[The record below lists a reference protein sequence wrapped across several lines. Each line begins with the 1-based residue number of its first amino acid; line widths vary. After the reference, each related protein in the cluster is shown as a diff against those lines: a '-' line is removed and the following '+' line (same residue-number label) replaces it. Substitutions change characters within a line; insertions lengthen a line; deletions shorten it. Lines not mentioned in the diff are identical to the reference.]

1 MRGPVE
7 RKRAAEL
14 PKLTFRISPELTIS
28 DTDCR
33 TIHAVGCDRLVRCTS
48 VKRSDDRLV
57 LEVLES
63 DGVKI
68 KVPYRNA
75 ERTPVM
81 LSTCSLRID
90 NKTPY
95 SLLLELA
102 RGSLFRFRTLCNACI
117 EAELDLLDITLALLK
132 DATDSFARAA
142 VTKDEPTDSDPL
154 AIKSLNDSLE
164 GISQLEHVYA
174 TASHLAIKR
183 QGKERAFLRGVSL
196 TEPMSLDIKPLLTTP
211 LNSVVVEPNWK
222 HCEPEI
228 GHHVWQQVDETLD
241 AVRQQGLATILGPIF
256 TLDRFTTPDWL
267 YLWENDFDEL
277 LNAVKRYSGELVD
290 HFRNRVD
297 LWYCAAG
304 LNDQT
309 ALPMKEEQRLQLLI
323 HIIQSLRGSGL
334 RAPLLVSFA
343 KPWGEYMTSRD
354 RELAP
359 IHFAEELVRARVGI
373 TGIGL
378 EFNFGCHP
386 PASYYRGYFDVE
398 DLLDYWSLLGVPLFV
413 TLSAP
418 SSWRPDA
425 EAIYDPNRLEEPL
438 ERLSKRTQRELV
450 EHILPAILTHPQV
463 QGVFWTQVSDSQ
475 PHRFPHA
482 GLLDPR
488 GRPKSSVTKMTEIIR
503 TYFPENI

>member
-1 MRGPVE
+1 M
-7 RKRAAEL
+7 
-14 PKLTFRISPELTIS
+14 PKLTFRISSELTIS

-33 TIHAVGCDRLVRCTS
+33 TIHAVGCDRLVRCTF
-48 VKRSDDRLV
+48 VKRAEDRLV

-68 KVPYRNA
+68 KVPYRTA

-95 SLLLELA
+95 NLLLELA
-102 RGSLFRFRTLCNACI
+102 RGSLFRFRTLCNACLD
-117 EAELDLLDITLALLK
+117 AELDLLDITLALLK
-132 DATDSFARAA
+132 DATDNFARAA
-142 VTKDEPTDSDPL
+142 VTKDEPDDADAL
-154 AIKSLNDSLE
+154 ALKSLNDSLE
-164 GISQLEHVYA
+164 GLSQLEHVYA
-174 TASHLAIKR
+174 TASHLAIQK
-183 QGKERAFLRGVSL
+183 QGQERAFLRGVAL
-196 TEPMSLDIKPLLTTP
+196 TEPMSLDIKPLLTAP
-211 LNSVVVEPNWK
+211 LNAVMVEPSWK
-222 HCEPEI
+222 QCEPEI
-228 GHHVWQQVDETLD
+228 GHYDWQQVNETLES
-241 AVRQQGLATILGPIF
+241 VRKQGLATVLGPMF
-256 TLDRFTTPDWL
+256 SLDRFTTPDWL
-267 YLWENDFDEL
+267 YLWENDFEEL
-277 LNAVKRYSGELVD
+277 LNAVQRYAGELVQQY
-290 HFRNRVD
+290 RNRVD

-309 ALPMKEEQRLQLLI
+309 AISMKEEQRLQLLI

-378 EFNFGCHP
+378 EFNFGEHP
-386 PASYYRGYFDVE
+386 PATYYRGYFDVE
-398 DLLDYWSLLGVPLFV
+398 ALLDYWSLLGVPLFV

-418 SSWRPDA
+418 SSWRPDP
-425 EAIYDPNRLEEPL
+425 EAMYDANRQTEPL
-438 ERLSKRTQRELV
+438 ERISRRTQRELV

-463 QGVFWTQVSDSQ
+463 QGVFWTQVSDAQ

>member
-1 MRGPVE
+1 M
-7 RKRAAEL
+7 
-14 PKLTFRISPELTIS
+14 
-28 DTDCR
+28 
-33 TIHAVGCDRLVRCTS
+33 
-48 VKRSDDRLV
+48 

-68 KVPYRNA
+68 KVPYRTA
-75 ERTPVM
+75 TRTPIL

-90 NKTPY
+90 NKAPY
-95 SLLLELA
+95 DLLLELA
-102 RGSLFRFRTLCNACI
+102 RGTLFRFRTLCNACLD
-117 EAELDLLDITLALLK
+117 ADLDLLDLTLALLR
-132 DATDSFARAA
+132 DATDNFARAA
-142 VTKDEPTDSDPL
+142 VTKDHPEDADKL
-154 AIKSLNDSLE
+154 ALKSLGDALE
-164 GISQLEHVYA
+164 GISQLEHVYSA
-174 TASHLAIKR
+174 ASHLAIKK
-183 QGKERAFLRGVSL
+183 QGQQRAFLRGMAL
-196 TEPMSLDIKPLLTTP
+196 NEPMSPDIKSLLTAP
-211 LNSVVVEPNWK
+211 LNAALVEPNWK

-228 GHHVWQQVDETLD
+228 GHHDWQQVDQTLESI
-241 AVRQQGLATILGPIF
+241 RQEGLSTILGPLF
-256 TLDRFTTPDWL
+256 SLDRFTTPDWL
-267 YLWENDFDEL
+267 YLWENDFAEL
-277 LNAVKRYSGELVD
+277 LNAVQRYAVELVQ

-309 ALPMKEEQRLQLLI
+309 AVAMKEEQRLQLLI
-323 HIIQSLRGSGL
+323 HIIHSLRSTGL

-378 EFNFGCHP
+378 EFNFGEHT
-386 PASYYRGYFDVE
+386 PATYYRGYFDVE

-418 SSWRPDA
+418 SSWRPDP
-425 EAIYDPNRLEEPL
+425 EAIYDANRQEEPL
-438 ERLSKRTQRELV
+438 ERISRRTQRELV

-463 QGVFWTQVSDSQ
+463 QGVFWTQVSDAQ